1 MYLSAFATK
10 PSSDDTTGRNL
21 QQLLQRTSDSV
32 SAGTPGPRRPGSACA
47 GSLRRGRLCGPG
59 PLGRRGRALCAAGP
73 AGAPAVAS
81 RPPPPC
87 LGPGS
92 FSAGGAGSLSGRLQ
106 RPPGAGSPSPSRD
119 APDAPSLPSAR
130 PCVAQGRLSPPPALE
145 ALRNLV
151 GTPVVQVSAAAASK
165 QMLRLCSLQGVE
177 SVCGSDA
184 ARARLLGARAAAWP
198 GGRPLRAARQ
208 AAAQAPPV
216 GLRLQPPPSGSRA
229 PLPATASRLCR
240 FCRSVSRESAGSER
254 VAPRSAS
261 RVCGAAGPPRAA
273 PQCRS

>member
-1 MYLSAFATK
+1 MPRS
-10 PSSDDTTGRNL
+10 
-21 QQLLQRTSDSV
+21 LLQTTQRDGTCSSFCSEPRTRLARGPRGRGGRAAPAHGACAAAV
-32 SAGTPGPRRPGSACA
+32 SAGLGRLDAAAVRCARRVRPALRLSRHARPLPVWAPEAFRPGAPGACPDA
-47 GSLRRGRLCGPG
+47 YND
-59 PLGRRGRALCAAGP
+59 
-73 AGAPAVAS
+73 
-81 RPPPPC
+81 
-87 LGPGS
+87 
-92 FSAGGAGSLSGRLQ
+92 
-106 RPPGAGSPSPSRD
+106 PPGQGLPSPSRD